1 MILRDV
7 VLQICQVL
15 AVLLLAPLLQG
26 IILQFEERVQL
37 AQGPGIF
44 QPYRDLWK
52 LFHKQIVVPETAS
65 WIYWIAPFVAF
76 TAMLTVPILIPVLT
90 DFPLPLS
97 DMGDILGGGLI
108 LTLGSFMIVL
118 AGLDTGSAYGGI
130 GSSRAVMVAILA
142 EPTLI
147 LVFVGITLL
156 AKAMLPFV
164 VNHLLVGSPALYLG
178 PAHLFLIAAFF
189 TLLIV
194 ETDRLPIHSS
204 THIEVYMI
212 EEARI
217 LEYSGP
223 LLAILRWASMM
234 KQFILYTIFCNVLL
248 IPWGLSREGTVV
260 GSHGL
265 RCGAD
270 GEILVV
276 AVRGRRRRNRAVA
289 IALLS
294 LSGIP
299 CGLVR
304 LCHPCHHRNP
314 AGCIMLVAHLD
325 PLAVIDVQPDGDRE
339 LVARLRDARVA
350 LAQQLSL
357 RLRRRVVD
365 YCRPVCGGR
374 ILRRLSRTLSDC
386 RSSPRYFAACCCPIC
401 LAHHRAAQ
409 RRARNS

>member
-1 MILRDV
+1 MRAKAAVMTRDI
-7 VLQICQVL
+7 VLQIGQVL
-15 AVLLLAPLLQG
+15 TVLLAAPLLQG
-26 IILQFEERVQL
+26 VIQQFEERVQL

-52 LFHKQIVVPETAS
+52 LFHKQIIVPETAS

-76 TAMLTVPILIPVLT
+76 SAMLTVPILIPVLT

-118 AGLDTGSAYGGI
+118 AGLDSGSAYGGI

-142 EPTLI
+142 EPALI

-164 VNHLLVGSPALYLG
+164 VNHLLVGSPAVYWS

-189 TLLIV
+189 SLLIV

-223 LLAILRWASMM
+223 LLAILKWASMM

-248 IPWGLSREGTVV
+248 LPWGLSREGLALGVLGSLAAMAIKFTIVACAVV
-260 GSHGL
+260 
-265 RCGAD
+265 
-270 GEILVV
+270 VV
-276 AVRGRRRRNRAVA
+276 ETAQ
-289 IALLS
+289 S
-294 LSGIP
+294 
-299 CGLVR
+299 
-304 LCHPCHHRNP
+304 
-314 AGCIMLVAHLD
+314 
-325 PLAVIDVQPDGDRE
+325 
-339 LVARLRDARVA
+339 RLRFYRYQEL
-350 LAQQLSL
+350 LATSFVFAVLAIIGTQL
-357 RLRRRVVD
+357 V
-365 YCRPVCGGR
+365 
-374 ILRRLSRTLSDC
+374 
-386 RSSPRYFAACCCPIC
+386 
-401 LAHHRAAQ
+401 
-409 RRARNS
+409 

>member
-1 MILRDV
+1 MNWRDI
-7 VLQICQVL
+7 VLQIGQVL
-15 AVLLLAPLLQG
+15 TVLLAAPLLQG
-26 IILQFEERVQL
+26 IIHQFEERVQL

-52 LFHKQIVVPETAS
+52 LFHKQIIVPETAS
-65 WIYWIAPFVAF
+65 WLYWIAPFVAF
-76 TAMLTVPILIPVLT
+76 SAMLTVPILIPVLT

-118 AGLDTGSAYGGI
+118 AGLDSGSAYGGI

-142 EPTLI
+142 EPALI

-164 VNHLLVGSPALYLG
+164 VNHLLVGSPAVYWS

-189 TLLIV
+189 SLLIV

-223 LLAILRWASMM
+223 LLAVLKWASMM

-248 IPWGLSREGTVV
+248 LPWGLSHAGTTIGVLGSLASTAVKFTFVACAVV
-260 GSHGL
+260 
-265 RCGAD
+265 
-270 GEILVV
+270 VV
-276 AVRGRRRRNRAVA
+276 ETAQ
-289 IALLS
+289 S
-294 LSGIP
+294 
-299 CGLVR
+299 
-304 LCHPCHHRNP
+304 
-314 AGCIMLVAHLD
+314 
-325 PLAVIDVQPDGDRE
+325 
-339 LVARLRDARVA
+339 RLRFYRYQEL
-350 LAQQLSL
+350 LAASFVFAILAIIGTQL
-357 RLRRRVVD
+357 V
-365 YCRPVCGGR
+365 
-374 ILRRLSRTLSDC
+374 
-386 RSSPRYFAACCCPIC
+386 
-401 LAHHRAAQ
+401 
-409 RRARNS
+409 